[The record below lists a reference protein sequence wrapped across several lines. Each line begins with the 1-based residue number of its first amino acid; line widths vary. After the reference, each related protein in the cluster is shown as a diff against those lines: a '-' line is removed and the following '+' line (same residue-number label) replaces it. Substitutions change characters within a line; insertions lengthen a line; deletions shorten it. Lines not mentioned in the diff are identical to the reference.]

1 MLLEE
6 QEDPVKKDS
15 AYLLTKKQNRQKI
28 TMLTCYDYPT
38 ALLED
43 RAGIDIII
51 VGDSVGTNVLGYQ
64 DETEVTMDD
73 IVHHL
78 KAVRRGV
85 SQAYIIADLPYASYH
100 SPNEALNN
108 AQRLIASGADCV
120 KLEGVFEA
128 VVTQLV
134 KHNIEVCGHIGL
146 LPQTHRKKAVQG
158 KRFLDAKFLVESAVT
173 LEKAG
178 VTMLLFEL
186 IPEEVGKLITETVKV
201 PTLAIGAGRFA
212 DGQVLIVND
221 ILGITP
227 KKLKL
232 AKQYQ
237 DFQTLAFQAILAY
250 KEEVECQQFPADE
263 NVRHMAPEEL
273 QLLIEWVRQV
283 QEV

>member
-1 MLLEE
+1 M
-6 QEDPVKKDS
+6 KKDS
-15 AYLLTKKQNRQKI
+15 AYLRTKKQNRQKI

-64 DETEVTMDD
+64 SEAEVTMDD

-85 SQAYIIADLPYASYH
+85 SQAYIIADLPYASYRY
-100 SPNEALNN
+100 PDEALQN
-108 AQRLIASGADCV
+108 AQRLIAAGADGV

-128 VVTQLV
+128 VVTHLV
-134 KHNIEVCGHIGL
+134 NHNIEVCGHIGL
-146 LPQTHRKKAVQG
+146 LPQTHPKKAVQG
-158 KRFLDAKFLVESAVT
+158 KRFPQAKSLLESAMA

-186 IPEEVGKLITETVKV
+186 IPEEVGKLITEAVAV
-201 PTLAIGAGRFA
+201 PTLAIGSGRFA

-237 DFQTLAFQAILAY
+237 DFQTLAFQAILTY
-250 KEEVECQQFPADE
+250 KEEVERQQFPAEE
-263 NVRHMAPEEL
+263 NVRHMSPEEL
-273 QLLIEWVRQV
+273 QLLLEWARQG
-283 QEV
+283 EVAKITS